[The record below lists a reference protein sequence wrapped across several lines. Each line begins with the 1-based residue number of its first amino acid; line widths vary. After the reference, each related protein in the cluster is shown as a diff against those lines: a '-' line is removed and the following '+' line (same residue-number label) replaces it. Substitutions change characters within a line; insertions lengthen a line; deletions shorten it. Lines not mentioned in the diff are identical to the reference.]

1 MSIGRGLLTAVA
13 LVGLALFAACSRPEP
28 QVTPTSIDLKA
39 VLRQS
44 GQVMQSLES
53 FHLSLRHENGSTQ
66 FLPGLNIEMAEGD
79 VVTPDMISVSFTGTY
94 RTAFAI
100 KASIVTLGNTSYM
113 TNPLTGEWQTG
124 PTGVSPLG
132 FFSPSEGIASMMSR
146 VREVGL
152 VRDDEGHPGVYR
164 LRGILDAEALSPLL
178 GGAIMEGAVVSLD
191 LTIDVD
197 RLLLVEA
204 TFTGRV
210 ISSDA
215 EDALRVIE
223 ISAFD
228 DAISIEPPL

>member
-1 MSIGRGLLTAVA
+1 
-13 LVGLALFAACSRPEP
+13 
-28 QVTPTSIDLKA
+28 
-39 VLRQS
+39 
-44 GQVMQSLES
+44 
-53 FHLSLRHENGSTQ
+53 
-66 FLPGLNIEMAEGD
+66 
-79 VVTPDMISVSFTGTY
+79 
-94 RTAFAI
+94 
-100 KASIVTLGNTSYM
+100 
-113 TNPLTGEWQTG
+113 
-124 PTGVSPLG
+124 
-132 FFSPSEGIASMMSR
+132 MMSR

-178 GGAIMEGAVVSLD
+178 GGAIIEGAVVSLE

-204 TFTGRV
+204 RFTGRV